1 MFLTAVQFAHTQLM
15 ILMIKICSFVFEV
28 SVGDLNKLKI
38 RSLSLIYLKLFL
50 IVTIAFGE

>member
-28 SVGDLNKLKI
+28 SVGDLNKLKN
-38 RSLSLIYLKLFL
+38 
-50 IVTIAFGE
+50 